1 MKAIF
6 SSKRSRLLFQ
16 LFIVVISIICTTNC
30 WGKEYC
36 IQKQDSITAASVDS
50 FIAKNQVNQKYS
62 AAIKEFYASNQHEY
76 VWIQNNQIN
85 QHAKEFIIHANKLA
99 PNSIDSSFVGQLTK
113 QNFSQNNAASDIDL
127 SLSLAFFTYAE
138 KWLMPSDIDP
148 TLVKWRIPKISLPL
162 VNQLKNW
169 LNPATITGF
178 NTGSQNFKQLLEN
191 FVSLSSI
198 AALDTGINI
207 PTSNI
212 KINKG
217 ETASVIKQI
226 KKKLKLLGD
235 YKSTDTTSLYSGLL
249 DDAIHR
255 FQERMGL
262 PKTNY
267 IDKIVLQAIRTPIQK
282 YANTIAINLERL
294 RWMPAMMDSNYIVV
308 NIPAFQLIVFDSSKI
323 QFKMPVIVGSASKNT
338 IIFSDRMRYIVF
350 SPYWNVPPSI
360 VRAEILPGIRN
371 NSNYLA
377 SKNME
382 ITTHGDLPT
391 IRQLPGTSNS
401 LGLVKFLFPNPY
413 NIYLHDTP
421 GKHLFAKQNRSLS
434 HGCVRL
440 GDARKMAGYLLRND
454 ASWTAIKIDSAMHQQ
469 KEKWV
474 TLKKTM
480 PVFIAYFTSWVD
492 SNGVLQFRKDIYN
505 LDTQLEQLFFKKE
518 AIQL

>member
-16 LFIVVISIICTTNC
+16 LFIAVISIIRTTNC

-85 QHAKEFIIHANKLA
+85 QHAKDFIIHANKLA

>member
-16 LFIVVISIICTTNC
+16 LFIAVISIIRTTNC

-36 IQKQDSITAASVDS
+36 IQKQDSITATSVDS

-505 LDTQLEQLFFKKE
+505 HDTQLEQLFFKKE

>member
-16 LFIVVISIICTTNC
+16 LFIAVISIICTTNC

-162 VNQLKNW
+162 VTQLKNW

-454 ASWTAIKIDSAMHQQ
+454 ASWTTIKIDSAMHQQ

-505 LDTQLEQLFFKKE
+505 LDTQLKQLLFKKE
-518 AIQL
+518 ALQL

>member
-16 LFIVVISIICTTNC
+16 LFIAVISIIRTTNC

-36 IQKQDSITAASVDS
+36 IQKQDSITATSVDS

-85 QHAKEFIIHANKLA
+85 QHAKDFIIHANKLA

-492 SNGVLQFRKDIYN
+492 GNGVLQFRKDIYN
-505 LDTQLEQLFFKKE
+505 HDTQLEQLFFKKE

>member
-85 QHAKEFIIHANKLA
+85 QHAKDFIIHANKLA

-505 LDTQLEQLFFKKE
+505 LDTQLEQLLFKKE
-518 AIQL
+518 ALQL

>member
-1 MKAIF
+1 
-6 SSKRSRLLFQ
+6 
-16 LFIVVISIICTTNC
+16 
-30 WGKEYC
+30 
-36 IQKQDSITAASVDS
+36 
-50 FIAKNQVNQKYS
+50 
-62 AAIKEFYASNQHEY
+62 
-76 VWIQNNQIN
+76 
-85 QHAKEFIIHANKLA
+85 
-99 PNSIDSSFVGQLTK
+99 
-113 QNFSQNNAASDIDL
+113 
-127 SLSLAFFTYAE
+127 
-138 KWLMPSDIDP
+138 
-148 TLVKWRIPKISLPL
+148 
-162 VNQLKNW
+162 
-169 LNPATITGF
+169 
-178 NTGSQNFKQLLEN
+178 
-191 FVSLSSI
+191 
-198 AALDTGINI
+198 
-207 PTSNI
+207 
-212 KINKG
+212 
-217 ETASVIKQI
+217 
-226 KKKLKLLGD
+226 
-235 YKSTDTTSLYSGLL
+235 
-249 DDAIHR
+249 
-255 FQERMGL
+255 MGL

-492 SNGVLQFRKDIYN
+492 GNGVLQFRKDIYN
-505 LDTQLEQLFFKKE
+505 HDTQLEQLFFKKE

>member
-1 MKAIF
+1 
-6 SSKRSRLLFQ
+6 LFQ
-16 LFIVVISIICTTNC
+16 LFIAVISIIRTTNC

-36 IQKQDSITAASVDS
+36 IQKQDSITATSVDS

-85 QHAKEFIIHANKLA
+85 QHAKDFIIHANKLA

-454 ASWTAIKIDSAMHQQ
+454 ASWTTIKIDSAMHQQ

-505 LDTQLEQLFFKKE
+505 LDTQLEQLLFKKE
-518 AIQL
+518 ALQL

>member
-16 LFIVVISIICTTNC
+16 LFIAVISIIRTTNC

-169 LNPATITGF
+169 LNPATISGF

-454 ASWTAIKIDSAMHQQ
+454 ASWTTIKIDSAMHQQ

-505 LDTQLEQLFFKKE
+505 LDTQLKQLLFKKE
-518 AIQL
+518 ALQL

>member
-16 LFIVVISIICTTNC
+16 LFIAVISIICTTNC

-454 ASWTAIKIDSAMHQQ
+454 ASWTTIKIDSAMHQQ

-505 LDTQLEQLFFKKE
+505 LDTQLEQLLFKKE
-518 AIQL
+518 ALQL

>member
-16 LFIVVISIICTTNC
+16 LFIAVISIICTTNC

-454 ASWTAIKIDSAMHQQ
+454 ASWTTIKIDSAMHQQ

-505 LDTQLEQLFFKKE
+505 LDTQLKQLLFKKE
-518 AIQL
+518 ALQL

>member
-16 LFIVVISIICTTNC
+16 LFIAVISIIRTTNC

-36 IQKQDSITAASVDS
+36 IQKQDSITATSVDS

-85 QHAKEFIIHANKLA
+85 QHAKDFIIHANKLA

-454 ASWTAIKIDSAMHQQ
+454 ASWTTIKIDSAMHQQ

-505 LDTQLEQLFFKKE
+505 LDTQLEQLLFKKE
-518 AIQL
+518 ALQL

>member
-1 MKAIF
+1 MKAIYF
-6 SSKRSRLLFQ
+6 RIRSRLLFR
-16 LFIVVISIICTTNC
+16 LFIAVISIISSTNC
-30 WGKEYC
+30 WGNENSS
-36 IQKQDSITAASVDS
+36 QKQDSITAAFIDS
-50 FIAKNQVNQKYS
+50 FITKNQVDPKYS

-76 VWIQNNQIN
+76 VWIQNNQMN
-85 QHAKEFIIHANKLA
+85 QHTKDFIIHANKLA

-113 QNFSQNNAASDIDL
+113 QSFSQHNAASDIDL

-148 TLVKWRIPKISLPL
+148 ADVNWRIPKKSLPL

-191 FVSLSSI
+191 FVSLSTI
-198 AALDTGINI
+198 AALDSGINI

-217 ETASVIKQI
+217 ETAPVIKQI

-249 DDAIHR
+249 DVAIQH

-267 IDKIVLQAIRTPIQK
+267 IDKTLLQAIRTPIQK

-350 SPYWNVPPSI
+350 SPYWNVPTSI
-360 VRAEILPGIRN
+360 VRAEILPGIRK

-391 IRQLPGTSNS
+391 IRQLPGASNS

-474 TLKKTM
+474 TLKKTI

-505 LDTQLEQLFFKKE
+505 HDTKLEQILFKKE
-518 AIQL
+518 AHQL

>member
-16 LFIVVISIICTTNC
+16 LFIAVISIICTTNC

-36 IQKQDSITAASVDS
+36 IQKQDSITATSVDS

-169 LNPATITGF
+169 LNPATISGF

-191 FVSLSSI
+191 FVSLSTI
-198 AALDTGINI
+198 AAFDTGINI

-454 ASWTAIKIDSAMHQQ
+454 ASWTTIKIDSAMHQQ

-505 LDTQLEQLFFKKE
+505 LDTQLKQLLFKKE
-518 AIQL
+518 ALQL

>member
-1 MKAIF
+1 
-6 SSKRSRLLFQ
+6 
-16 LFIVVISIICTTNC
+16 
-30 WGKEYC
+30 
-36 IQKQDSITAASVDS
+36 
-50 FIAKNQVNQKYS
+50 
-62 AAIKEFYASNQHEY
+62 
-76 VWIQNNQIN
+76 
-85 QHAKEFIIHANKLA
+85 
-99 PNSIDSSFVGQLTK
+99 
-113 QNFSQNNAASDIDL
+113 
-127 SLSLAFFTYAE
+127 
-138 KWLMPSDIDP
+138 MPSDIDP

-162 VNQLKNW
+162 VTQLKNW

-454 ASWTAIKIDSAMHQQ
+454 ASWTTIKIDSAMHQQ

-505 LDTQLEQLFFKKE
+505 LDTQLKQLLFKKE
-518 AIQL
+518 ALQL

>member
-16 LFIVVISIICTTNC
+16 LFIAVISIICTTNC

-169 LNPATITGF
+169 LNPATISGF

-454 ASWTAIKIDSAMHQQ
+454 ASWTTIKIDSAMHQQ

-505 LDTQLEQLFFKKE
+505 LDTQLEQLLFKKE
-518 AIQL
+518 ALQL